1 MSMQRWEPFREL
13 MSLREAMDRLF
24 EESFVRPGGLLG
36 MRGESALAMDMYQ
49 TADDVVCKV
58 ALPGVRPEDVQ
69 LTISGDTLTIRAE
82 IKPDPNIKQEDYLLQ
97 ERRYGPVSRTVT
109 LPVPVQADRAEATFE
124 NGILTIRLPKAEQVK
139 PRQIRIQVAGQ
150 VH

>member
-36 MRGESALAMDMYQ
+36 LRGEPSPAIDMYQ
-49 TADDVVCKV
+49 TADEVIAKV

-69 LTISGDTLTIRAE
+69 LTITGDNLTIRAE
-82 IKPDPNIKQEDYLLQ
+82 VKPDPNVKPEDYLLQ
-97 ERRYGPVSRTVT
+97 ERRYGPMTRTIT
-109 LPVPVQADRAEATFE
+109 IPTPVQADRAEATFE
-124 NGILTIRLPKAEQVK
+124 NGILTIRMPKAEQVK
-139 PRQIRIQVAGQ
+139 ARQIPIQTVGQ